1 MLNDEARRDRRRQ
14 IFFSVAGIC
23 TAFAV
28 AGLVALLI
36 NNVIQ
41 PTMELE
47 TRDLVEFSGDTFN
60 IWYHT
65 GSPYQNERDG
75 LVDTLQADLDE
86 ILTRLD
92 VEQSEIPLP
101 IDVIVHDTPEQL
113 QQTTLRRKSANA
125 MYSFYAMIDLLYGED
140 PYQRL
145 AELVLAFGWGDCH
158 SQILYW
164 GMLLNVLEPTRNF
177 DVALSAAPPRLL
189 RSLDDLLKLEAADA
203 FGETLY
209 ERYQSPFSSRLAM
222 GSLEGIA
229 EFRTMFTKPGVELQE
244 DTIPFLE
251 AASLVHYLVE
261 CSGGLQSFR
270 MIWGPGTTEAQI
282 EKLACGSMA
291 EIEDSWRMTIRST
304 NVQDGDYEY
313 YRALFQYEAG
323 DVEAAARRTAAWP
336 LVGLTQEKSI
346 LAVRAQLSV
355 GNLERAARFT
365 DAAVDTVQPTLKEW
379 VSLYSGWNAM
389 SDGGFT
395 VMGRLPEDELREQL
409 EGVRSAY
416 ERVVGLLGF
425 GENELPDHVTV
436 FLYATAAERDVG
448 ASILPFDS
456 VNRTIWHVSPE
467 DSLIKS
473 FADTLPSYVTGKDTA
488 SNMLQSGLRAALA
501 TGREDLLQAGCEILR
516 AGEWTPLWRIGFGGT
531 SDRILNTETG
541 LMIQY
546 VLDEYGPGVIRDLW
560 MATAKMGGGQSLE
573 TAFHSVLDVTRT
585 DIEQAIVNTVL
596 NCE

>member
-75 LVDTLQADLDE
+75 LVDTLEADLDE

-92 VEQSEIPLP
+92 VEKSDIPLP

-189 RSLDDLLKLEAADA
+189 RSLDDLLKLEAADT

-209 ERYQSPFSSRLAM
+209 ERYQSPFSARLAM
-222 GSLEGIA
+222 GSLEGVA

-251 AASLVHYLVE
+251 AASLVHYLV
-261 CSGGLQSFR
+261 
-270 MIWGPGTTEAQI
+270 
-282 EKLACGSMA
+282 
-291 EIEDSWRMTIRST
+291 
-304 NVQDGDYEY
+304 
-313 YRALFQYEAG
+313 
-323 DVEAAARRTAAWP
+323 
-336 LVGLTQEKSI
+336 
-346 LAVRAQLSV
+346 
-355 GNLERAARFT
+355 
-365 DAAVDTVQPTLKEW
+365 
-379 VSLYSGWNAM
+379 
-389 SDGGFT
+389 
-395 VMGRLPEDELREQL
+395 
-409 EGVRSAY
+409 
-416 ERVVGLLGF
+416 
-425 GENELPDHVTV
+425 
-436 FLYATAAERDVG
+436 
-448 ASILPFDS
+448 
-456 VNRTIWHVSPE
+456 
-467 DSLIKS
+467 
-473 FADTLPSYVTGKDTA
+473 
-488 SNMLQSGLRAALA
+488 
-501 TGREDLLQAGCEILR
+501 
-516 AGEWTPLWRIGFGGT
+516 
-531 SDRILNTETG
+531 
-541 LMIQY
+541 
-546 VLDEYGPGVIRDLW
+546 
-560 MATAKMGGGQSLE
+560 
-573 TAFHSVLDVTRT
+573 
-585 DIEQAIVNTVL
+585 
-596 NCE
+596 